1 MKKVLSQHTDVAHSP
16 CVPVVWGGVPGR
28 SGDLITDS
36 LAA

>member
-1 MKKVLSQHTDVAHSP
+1 MKKVLPQRVPDLP
-16 CVPVVWGGVPGR
+16 CVPLVWGGVPGR

>member
-1 MKKVLSQHTDVAHSP
+1 MKKVLHQRTFNLP
-16 CVPVVWGGVPGR
+16 CVSVVWGGVPGR

>member
-1 MKKVLSQHTDVAHSP
+1 MKKVLTQRILDLP
-16 CVPVVWGGVPGR
+16 FVPLVWGGVPGR